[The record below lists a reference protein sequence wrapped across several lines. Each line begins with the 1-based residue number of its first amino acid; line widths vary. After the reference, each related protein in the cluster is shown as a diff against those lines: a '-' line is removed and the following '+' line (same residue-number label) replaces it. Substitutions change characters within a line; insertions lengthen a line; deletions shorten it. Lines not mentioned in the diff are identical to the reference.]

1 MDENKLIDGKKI
13 AADLR
18 AETAVKVRL
27 LKKISTKFQPLQ
39 WFWWVKIQLAKFM

>member
-18 AETAVKVRL
+18 AETAVKVEAL
-27 LKKISTKFQPLQ
+27 PNEDFYDDY
-39 WFWWVKIQLAKFM
+39 